1 MKDKSGHIEKEPRFP
16 KMESGYSVPEGY
28 FETFGERLKLRMEI
42 ESHTKPSK
50 GMLIYLRPALG
61 IAAGLAILLT
71 VYMHPFGSQ
80 KQSVLIGLQNTN
92 DLSAVDQTDAMVST
106 YTSLVSDVSFFSA
119 LSEMDEYDATKISK
133 DGLAEYLVSNCSDFE
148 ILNANK

>member
-1 MKDKSGHIEKEPRFP
+1 MKGTSEHIEIEPRFP
-16 KMESGYSVPEGY
+16 KMEIGYSVPEGY
-28 FETFGERLKLRMEI
+28 FETFGERLKNRMEV
-42 ESHTKPSK
+42 EGQTKGSK
-50 GMLIYLRPALG
+50 SLLVYLKPALG
-61 IAAGLAILLT
+61 IAAGLAIFLT
-71 VYMHPFGSQ
+71 LYLHPFGNQ
-80 KQSVLIGLQNTN
+80 KQSVLVGIERAN

-119 LSEMDEYDATKISK
+119 LSEMDEYDASKISK